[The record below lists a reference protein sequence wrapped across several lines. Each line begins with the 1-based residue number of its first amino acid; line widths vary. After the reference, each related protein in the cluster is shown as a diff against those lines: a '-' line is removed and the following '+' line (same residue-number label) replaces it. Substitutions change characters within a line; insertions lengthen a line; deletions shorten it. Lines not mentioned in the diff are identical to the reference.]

1 MADNY
6 TADVSH
12 YIESLNKA
20 QSYADVCST
29 CLKVKVGS
37 MILTKD
43 KIPIFGANHG
53 VSDCITSGCRRVKL
67 YGNASKEHRLPS
79 DCDAIHSE
87 VDAICT
93 AAKQGN
99 RLQGATIFVTRYPCE
114 ACARAIAASG
124 ISTVV
129 YGRSESISPYT
140 ALILAHAGVSVVHM
154 TSWEREDN
162 NE

>member
-1 MADNY
+1 MAADNY
-6 TADVSH
+6 TTCLD
-12 YIESLNKA
+12 KA

-29 CLKVKVGS
+29 CAKVKVGS

-53 VSDCITSGCRRVKL
+53 ISDCITSGCRRIKL

-87 VDAICT
+87 IDAICT
-93 AAKQGN
+93 AAKQGT
-99 RLQGATIFVTRYPCE
+99 RLQGATIYVTRYPCE

-124 ISTVV
+124 ISNVV
-129 YGRSESISPYT
+129 YGREESISAYT
-140 ALILAHAGVSVVHM
+140 SLILAHAGVNITHM
-154 TSWEREDN
+154 VSWEREDN

>member
-1 MADNY
+1 MNK
-6 TADVSH
+6 
-12 YIESLNKA
+12 IEKYSQALDKA

-29 CLKVKVGS
+29 CAKVHVGS
-37 MILTKD
+37 MIITKD
-43 KIPIFGANHG
+43 GIPIFGANHG
-53 VSDCITSGCRRVKL
+53 VSNCIKEGCRRIKL

-87 VDAICT
+87 VDAIAT
-93 AAKQGN
+93 AAKQGA

-124 ISTVV
+124 IRQVV
-129 YGRSESISPYT
+129 YGRKEDISEYT
-140 ALILAHAGVSVVHM
+140 ERILGSSGVSIEKVE
-154 TSWEREDN
+154 SWEREDN